1 MARSG
6 ITSNRLSIKM
16 LSDIN
21 INKKPRVDSN
31 VKKYKITYESCQLDS
46 KMYPLHRYLVKT
58 KIVIAPNEK
67 VAEYDFSDK
76 NKFRKIIKIEEVK
89 GEEDV

>member
-6 ITSNRLSIKM
+6 ITRNRSTINM

-21 INKKPRVDSN
+21 KKPRIDSN
-31 VKKYKITYESCQLDS
+31 YKKYEITYESCQLDS
-46 KMYPLHRYLVKT
+46 NMYPLQRYLVKT
-58 KIVIAPNEK
+58 KIIIAPSEK
-67 VAEYDFSDK
+67 VAEYDFSNK
-76 NKFRKIIKIEEVK
+76 IKFRKIIKIEEVK